1 MTPAASSSTQSDD
14 LPGSA
19 ESSTLSLLVP
29 IYRTP
34 LDYLTEMVGSVLA
47 QTDPMWQLILL
58 DDGSGDPELTAA
70 MTDLAGGDPRIVLAA
85 LSANSGI
92 VAATAAALELAAG
105 EFVGLLDHDDL
116 LAPTAVERV
125 RSRIAA
131 DARIDVLYTD
141 EDQLHPDGQYRAAFA
156 KPEFSPERL
165 RGQRYL
171 GHLTVYRRTL
181 IDQIGGVRSGFDGS
195 QDYDLALRA
204 TEQARTIAH
213 LPEVLYHWRI
223 HPLSVSHGADNG
235 PVFAAARRALTEHLH
250 RVGIDGTV
258 EQVHP
263 VGVYRIRRRLP
274 ASPLVSIIIP
284 TRRSHSFIR
293 GAERSLV
300 VHAVRS
306 VIELTSYPNYEI
318 VLMAD
323 TDTPPAVLDQLGE
336 LAGSRLRVVDYPGP
350 FNFADK
356 INRGAMHAAG
366 DLLMLLNDDVEVV
379 SADWIETMVGL
390 SLKSDVGMVGAKL
403 LYEDGTIQH
412 IGHLYQ
418 GTDAAHLA
426 SGAPADWP
434 GMQADLLVEREVS
447 GVTAACALLPR
458 SAFEE
463 VGGMSTQF
471 PINFNDVDLSMKLTQ
486 AGYRI
491 LITPHAVLY
500 HFESKSRAA
509 AVTES
514 EVRVLRRRWDR
525 RLDSDPYWAYGRAQ
539 VAEELSGW
547 VLTPR

>member
-1 MTPAASSSTQSDD
+1 MTGD
-14 LPGSA
+14 LPGRA
-19 ESSTLSLLVP
+19 GPLALSLLVP
-29 IYRTP
+29 VYRTP
-34 LDYLTEMVGSVLA
+34 LDYLTEMVGSVQA
-47 QTDPMWQLILL
+47 QTDPRWQLILL
-58 DDGSGDPELTAA
+58 DDGSGDPDLTAA
-70 MTDLAGGDPRIVLAA
+70 MAELGAGDQRIVMASLPV
-85 LSANSGI
+85 NSGI
-92 VAATAAALELAAG
+92 VAATAAALELATG
-105 EFVGLLDHDDL
+105 EFVALLDHDDV

-125 RSRIAA
+125 RNAIAA
-131 DARIDVLYTD
+131 DPQIDMLYTD
-141 EDQLHPDGQYRAAFA
+141 EDQLHPDGEFWAAFA

-165 RGQRYL
+165 RGQMYL
-171 GHLTVYRRTL
+171 GHLTVYRRSL
-181 IDQIGGVRSGFDGS
+181 IDRVGGIRSGYDGS

-223 HPLSVSHGADNG
+223 HPQSVSHRADNE
-235 PVFAAARRALTEHLH
+235 PVFDAARRALADHLV

-274 ASPLVSIIIP
+274 ATPLVSIIIP
-284 TRRSHSFIR
+284 TRGSHSYVR
-293 GAERSLV
+293 GAERPLV

-306 VIELTSYPNYEI
+306 VVERTTYPHYEI

-323 TDTPPAVLDQLGE
+323 TTTPAAVLDQLRE
-336 LAGSRLRVVDYPGP
+336 LAGPRLRVVDYPGP

-379 SADWIETMVGL
+379 SADWLETMVGL
-390 SLKSDVGMVGAKL
+390 TLESDVGMVGAKL

-426 SGAPADWP
+426 GGAPADWP

-458 SAFEE
+458 AAFEQ

-500 HFESKSRAA
+500 HFESKSRVA

-514 EVRVLRRRWDR
+514 EVRILRRRWDR
-525 RLDSDPYWAYGRAQ
+525 RLDIDPYWAYGRDQ
-539 VAEELSGW
+539 VADELTAYRSA
-547 VLTPR
+547 R